1 MNCPDEIE
9 INAYCDGEL
18 DARIFVRLEK
28 HLESCVTCS
37 ELVEQSMAMDALIDS
52 ACEDE
57 KFAQEGSH
65 EVLKRLGL
73 DSNTQRPE
81 IEQKNPHL
89 DPEKEQ

>member
-1 MNCPDEIE
+1 MNCPDEME

-28 HLESCVTCS
+28 HLESCTTCS
-37 ELVEQSMAMDALIDS
+37 ELVEQSMAMDALIDT

-57 KFAQEGSH
+57 KFAHKGSQ
-65 EVLKRLGL
+65 EVLKKLGF
-73 DSNTQRPE
+73 DTTSQRPE
-81 IEQKNPHL
+81 IEKQNPHL